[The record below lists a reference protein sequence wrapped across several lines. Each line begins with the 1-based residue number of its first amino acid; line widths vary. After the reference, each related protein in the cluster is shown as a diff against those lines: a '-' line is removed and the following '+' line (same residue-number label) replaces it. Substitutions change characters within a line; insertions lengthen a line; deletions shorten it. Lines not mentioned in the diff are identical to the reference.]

1 MNHYHASKEG
11 IRQFCRE
18 IYRLSVTTKH
28 WVIKEGEVM
37 LDKFFKRLVVK
48 SVEAECEIID
58 RIVFRN

>member
-11 IRQFCRE
+11 MRQFCRE
-18 IYRLSVTTKH
+18 IYIPSVTTKY

-37 LDKFFKRLVVK
+37 LDKFLKRLFVK

-58 RIVFRN
+58 RDVIRN